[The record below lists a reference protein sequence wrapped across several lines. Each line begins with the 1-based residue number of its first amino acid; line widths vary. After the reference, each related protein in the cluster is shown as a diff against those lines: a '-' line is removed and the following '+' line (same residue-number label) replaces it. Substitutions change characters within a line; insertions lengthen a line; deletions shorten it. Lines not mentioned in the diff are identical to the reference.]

1 MSKNVIRIFAL
12 STLILIVL
20 AGGFWWWRHHRQPTH
35 AGQLVLYGNVDLRE
49 VNLAF
54 NGSQRIASIYVE
66 EGDRVTS
73 GQLLAELETQRL
85 EDAFK
90 QAEALALQQGEVL
103 KRLEAGSRIEE
114 IRQAEAN
121 ANKARVDADNAQL
134 LWERTRELLRDHAV
148 SQQKADDT
156 EAAAKAAIATWKA
169 AQQAWEL
176 ALAGSRIEDI
186 EAGRAALKAAQ
197 ANLALRRQELKD
209 ARLYAPA
216 DGIIR
221 DRILEPGTMVTPQN
235 PVLILALTNPLWV
248 RAYVSEP
255 DLGKLRLGMKA
266 TITTDS
272 YPGKLYDGWVGFISP
287 TAEFTPKTVE
297 TTELR
302 TRLVYQVRVFVR
314 QGENE
319 LRLGMPATVTIDIE
333 QASTPNPPGA
343 GRS

>member
-1 MSKNVIRIFAL
+1 MRKIVILVFAL
-12 STLILIVL
+12 STLMAL
-20 AGGFWWWRHHRQPTH
+20 AVGLWWRHIHVEPATT
-35 AGQLVLYGNVDLRE
+35 GQLVLYGNVDLRE

-54 NGSQRIASIYVE
+54 NGNQRIASILVQ

-85 EDAFK
+85 EDAVK
-90 QAEALALQQGEVL
+90 QAEALAAQQGEVL

-121 ANKARVDADNAQL
+121 ANKARVDADNA
-134 LWERTRELLRDHAV
+134 ERTWKRIRDLFHEHAV
-148 SQQKADDT
+148 SQQQADDS
-156 EAAAKAAIATWKA
+156 EAAAKAAQATWKA
-169 AQQAWEL
+169 AQQALDL

-186 EAGRAALKAAQ
+186 EAGRAALSAAQ
-197 ANLALRRQELKD
+197 ANLSLRQQELRD

-297 TTELR
+297 TTDLR
-302 TRLVYQVRVFVR
+302 TRLVYQVRVFVV
-314 QGENE
+314 QGQDE

-333 QASTPNPPGA
+333 QASKPDRSSA
-343 GRS
+343 GHS

>member
-1 MSKNVIRIFAL
+1 MRKIVIRIFVL
-12 STLILIVL
+12 LVLITV
-20 AGGFWWWRHHRQPTH
+20 AGGLWWWHLQREPAQ

-54 NGSQRIASIYVE
+54 NGNQRIASIFVK

-73 GQLLAELETQRL
+73 GQLLAELEIQRL

-90 QAEALALQQGEVL
+90 RAEALVAQQRQVL
-103 KRLEAGSRIEE
+103 NRLEAGSRIEE

-121 ANKARVDADNAQL
+121 ANKARVDADNA
-134 LWERTRELLRDHAV
+134 ERTWVRIRDLFQENAV
-148 SQQKADDT
+148 SKQQADDS
-156 EAAAKAAIATWKA
+156 EAAAKAAQATWKA
-169 AQQAWEL
+169 AQQALAL
-176 ALAGSRIEDI
+176 ALAGSRVEDI
-186 EAGRAALKAAQ
+186 EAGREALKAAQ
-197 ANLALRRQELKD
+197 ANLALRRRELHD

-216 DGIIR
+216 AGVIR
-221 DRILEPGTMVTPQN
+221 DRILEPGSMVTPQN
-235 PVLILALTNPLWV
+235 PVLTLALTDPLWV

-255 DLGKLRLGMKA
+255 DLGKLRHGMKA

-272 YPGKLYDGWVGFISP
+272 YPGKSYDGWVGFISP

-297 TTELR
+297 TTDLR

-314 QGENE
+314 QGQDE

-333 QASTPNPPGA
+333 QPPIPEPPGA
-343 GRS
+343 GGS

>member
-1 MSKNVIRIFAL
+1 MWYFHTQSNQ
-12 STLILIVL
+12 T
-20 AGGFWWWRHHRQPTH
+20 
-35 AGQLVLYGNVDLRE
+35 GQLVLYGNVDLRE
-49 VNLAF
+49 VNMAF
-54 NGSQRIASIYVE
+54 NGSQRIASIFVE
-66 EGDRVTS
+66 EGDHVTN
-73 GQLLAELETQRL
+73 GQLIAELETQRL
-85 EDAFK
+85 EDAV
-90 QAEALALQQGEVL
+90 QEAEAQAMQQAEVL

-134 LWERTRELLRDHAV
+134 LWERTRGLLRDHAV

-156 EAAAKAAIATWKA
+156 EAAAKAAVATWKA

-221 DRILEPGTMVTPQN
+221 DRILEPGSMVTPQN
-235 PVLILALTNPLWV
+235 PVLVLALTNPLWV

-266 TITTDS
+266 RITTDS
-272 YPGKLYDGWVGFISP
+272 YPGKVYDGWVGFISP
-287 TAEFTPKTVE
+287 TAEFTPKNVE
-297 TTELR
+297 TTDLR

-314 QGENE
+314 QSENE
-319 LRLGMPATVTIDIE
+319 LRLGMPATVTIDIR
-333 QASTPNPPGA
+333 QASSPNPPGT
-343 GRS
+343 GNS

>member
-20 AGGFWWWRHHRQPTH
+20 AGGFWWWRLHRQPTQ
-35 AGQLVLYGNVDLRE
+35 AGQLALYGNVDLRE

-66 EGDRVTS
+66 EGDGVTS

-85 EDAFK
+85 EDAVK

-134 LWERTRELLRDHAV
+134 LWGRTRELLHDHAV
-148 SQQKADDT
+148 SQQKADDDQ
-156 EAAAKAAIATWKA
+156 AAAQATKATQEA
-169 AQQAWEL
+169 AQQALNL
-176 ALAGSRIEDI
+176 AVAGPRIEDI
-186 EAGRAALKAAQ
+186 EAERAALRAAQ
-197 ANLALRRQELKD
+197 ANLSLRRQELKD

-235 PVLILALTNPLWV
+235 PVLVLALTNPLWV

-333 QASTPNPPGA
+333 QASIPNPSGA

>member
-1 MSKNVIRIFAL
+1 MSKKVFRIFAL
-12 STLILIVL
+12 LTLIVIGLG
-20 AGGFWWWRHHRQPTH
+20 GGFWWLRLHGQSTQ

-54 NGSQRIASIYVE
+54 NGSQRIASIYVK

-85 EDAFK
+85 EDAVK
-90 QAEALALQQGEVL
+90 QAEALAAQQGEVL
-103 KRLEAGSRIEE
+103 KRLEAGTRIEE

-121 ANKARVDADNAQL
+121 ANKTRVDADNAQRT
-134 LWERTRELLRDHAV
+134 WERIRDLFHEHAV
-148 SQQKADDT
+148 SQQQADDS
-156 EAAAKAAIATWKA
+156 EAAAKAAQATWKA
-169 AQQAWEL
+169 AQQALNL

-186 EAGRAALKAAQ
+186 EAGRAALSAAQ
-197 ANLALRRQELKD
+197 ASLALRQQELKD

-221 DRILEPGTMVTPQN
+221 DRILEPGAMVTPQN

-266 TITTDS
+266 TIATDS

-297 TTELR
+297 TTDLR
-302 TRLVYQVRVFVR
+302 TRLVYQVRVFVL
-314 QGENE
+314 QGQDE
-319 LRLGMPATVTIDIE
+319 LRLGMPATVNIDIE
-333 QASTPNPPGA
+333 QTSKPNRSSA
-343 GRS
+343 GHS

>member
-1 MSKNVIRIFAL
+1 MSKKVIRIFAL

-20 AGGFWWWRHHRQPTH
+20 AGGFWWWRLHRQPTQ

-54 NGSQRIASIYVE
+54 NGSQRIASIYVK

-85 EDAFK
+85 EDAVK
-90 QAEALALQQGEVL
+90 QAEALAAQQGEVL

-121 ANKARVDADNAQL
+121 ANKARVDADNAERT
-134 LWERTRELLRDHAV
+134 WERIRDLFHEHAV
-148 SQQKADDT
+148 SQQQADDA
-156 EAAAKAAIATWKA
+156 EAAAKAAQATWKA
-169 AQQAWEL
+169 AQQALNL
-176 ALAGSRIEDI
+176 ALAGSRVEDI
-186 EAGRAALKAAQ
+186 EAGASGAQ
-197 ANLALRRQELKD
+197 GRSGQPGPASAGTED

-297 TTELR
+297 TTDLR

-314 QGENE
+314 QGQNE

-333 QASTPNPPGA
+333 QASIPNPPGA